1 MHLRQH
7 DERNPCP
14 LRTAR
19 CRSSGQRPADS
30 AGDSRRTAPRAR
42 YALLAAEAH
51 DRTETT
57 PDNDSLLKVAWSY
70 YGERP
75 QELYGQCKTLYY
87 RGREHLRRG
96 DKPGALRLF
105 LEVEERLRSIDEPY
119 YTGLLYLRIG
129 EVYRSELNFVRA
141 YRYFRDARDLF
152 MRSEHPRETTEA
164 LLGMTASALRMRDL
178 QRARRDCTMALE
190 LADDLGDDTLRRRSL
205 AFFATL
211 HIFSEGD
218 PIATDLL
225 RRIERSVRRDTTPEG
240 FCTLAQ
246 TQLLR
251 GRPDS
256 ALLYLQLAKEKAPT
270 ARSFRCWPTPPS
282 ARRRPPAA
290 TPRPHGKSTASSTS
304 TTRSRAPRCRLR
316 PG

>member
-1 MHLRQH
+1 MK
-7 DERNPCP
+7 
-14 LRTAR
+14 RTFCGWLLMMVTLIGCTSDNTTNETLAR
-19 CRSSGQRPADS
+19 CERRVAAAPDSVLQILQEIPAERLRSRAL
-30 AGDSRRTAPRAR
+30 RAR

-164 LLGMTASALRMRDL
+164 LLGMTASAL
-178 QRARRDCTMALE
+178 
-190 LADDLGDDTLRRRSL
+190 
-205 AFFATL
+205 
-211 HIFSEGD
+211 
-218 PIATDLL
+218 PLL
-225 RRIERSVRRDTTPEG
+225 
-240 FCTLAQ
+240 
-246 TQLLR
+246 
-251 GRPDS
+251 
-256 ALLYLQLAKEKAPT
+256 
-270 ARSFRCWPTPPS
+270 
-282 ARRRPPAA
+282 
-290 TPRPHGKSTASSTS
+290 SS
-304 TTRSRAPRCRLR
+304 
-316 PG
+316 